1 VRLRNAH
8 LAVVDRQ
15 KVVDYLLNA
24 AHPDNSGKARFFE
37 SLGFS
42 NEEPERLMTA
52 LRAIAES
59 GEVVENAHSIHGEK
73 YVVEGWLR
81 AHTEESRQ
89 RLIRT
94 VWIIDSGRDAPRLVT
109 AYPGKE

>member
-8 LAVVDRQ
+8 LAVVERQ
-15 KVVDYLLNA
+15 KIVDYLLNA
-24 AHPDNSGKARFFE
+24 THPDNSGKARFFE

-42 NEEPERLMTA
+42 IEEPEHLMTA
-52 LRAIAES
+52 LRAVAES

-73 YVVEGWLR
+73 YIVEGWLS
-81 AHTEESRQ
+81 AHTEGSSQ
-89 RLIRT
+89 RLVRT
-94 VWIIDSGRDAPRLVT
+94 VWIIDSGREAPRLVT